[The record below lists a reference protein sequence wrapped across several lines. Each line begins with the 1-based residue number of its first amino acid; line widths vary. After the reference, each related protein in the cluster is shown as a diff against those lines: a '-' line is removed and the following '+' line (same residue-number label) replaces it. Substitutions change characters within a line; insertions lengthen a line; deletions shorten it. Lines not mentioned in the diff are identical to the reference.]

1 MAWGGFEA
9 SSEGLMT
16 SGIPEQAHVLI
27 VGGGP
32 CGLMLANEL
41 GRRGVTAIL
50 VDQKP
55 GTAFN
60 PQANATQAR
69 SMEHY
74 RRLGFADEIRA
85 MGLPDD
91 YPTDIAYFTRYASYE
106 IKRFSLPPSRETS
119 RLIRSMGGSWSA
131 AELPH
136 RVSQKFVEQ
145 VLRKH
150 AEALPGISVNY
161 GWRLESFTD
170 TGAGIEASIA
180 DVATGRQQVVCS
192 DFMFAADGP
201 RSFVRRQL
209 GFEYVGEAS
218 VERDFMGGRMHAIYL
233 SAPEFY
239 RACPHAKAW
248 MYWTFNKDRR
258 AFMAA
263 VDGKGEFAFH
273 TQLRDDEPDVSI
285 TDEGALGMFE
295 QAMGMRIDVRILA
308 RESWLA
314 GRALVAGGFQKGR
327 VLLGGDAVHL
337 FTPTGGMGYNTAIED
352 AVNAGWK
359 LAAVVKGQA
368 PLSLLDSYEQE
379 RRPVAVR
386 NTGNARR
393 FADSIGLYRATPALE
408 TDTRAGEAARRR
420 AAEYLGNH
428 ARAEFNIPGFTLGAR
443 YDGSPII
450 VDDGTPPPPDAPN
463 VYVPTGKP
471 GGRAPH
477 VWLPDGR
484 SLYDT
489 FGFSWTLLRLGR
501 EPSDAAPFAVAAAR
515 MGLDLAIVDCTDEE
529 ACDLY
534 ESDLVLIRPDQVV
547 AWRRTKLTDIGAD
560 EVLGCALGRSV
571 HSRRPRPAP

>member
-1 MAWGGFEA
+1 MPA
-9 SSEGLMT
+9 
-16 SGIPEQAHVLI
+16 IPQNADVLI

-74 RRLGFADEIRA
+74 RRLGFAHEIRVL
-85 MGLPDD
+85 GLPDD
-91 YPTDIAYFTRYASYE
+91 YPTDITYFTRYSTYE
-106 IKRFSLPPSRETS
+106 LARVAMPSSGQTGDLVKRMS
-119 RLIRSMGGSWSA
+119 GSWSA

-145 VLRKH
+145 VLRRH
-150 AEALPGISVNY
+150 AETLPGISVNY
-161 GWRLESFTD
+161 GWRLTAYRD
-170 TGAGIEASIA
+170 AGERIEARIA
-180 DVATGRQQVVCS
+180 DIVSGEEREVCAHYL
-192 DFMFAADGP
+192 FGADGP

-209 GFEYVGEAS
+209 GYEYGGEAGAQ
-218 VERDFMGGRMHAIYL
+218 RDFMGGRMHAIYL
-233 SAPEFY
+233 QAPAFY
-239 RACPHAKAW
+239 NACPHARSW
-248 MYWTFNKDRR
+248 MYWTFNRDRR

-273 TQLRDDEPDVSI
+273 TQLKDSESDEEI
-285 TDEGALGMFE
+285 TDRIALGMFE
-295 QAMGMRIDVRILA
+295 QAMGKRIDVQILS
-308 RESWLA
+308 RDTWLA
-314 GRALVAGGFQKGR
+314 GRALVAERFQHGR

-359 LAAVVKGQA
+359 LAAVIKGQA
-368 PLSLLDSYEQE
+368 PAALLDTYELE

-393 FADSIGLYRATPALE
+393 FADSVGLYRPTPALE
-408 TDTRAGEAARRR
+408 AGSRAGEAARRR
-420 AAEYLGNH
+420 AGEYLGNH
-428 ARAEFNIPGFTLGAR
+428 GRSEFNIPGFTLGAR

-450 VDDGTPPPPDAPN
+450 ADDGTPPPPDAPSI
-463 VYVPTGKP
+463 YVPTGKP

-477 VWLPDGR
+477 VWLEDGR

-489 FGFSWTLLRLGR
+489 FGFSWTLLRLGPAR
-501 EPSDAAPFAVAAAR
+501 SDAGGFAAAAAR
-515 MGLDLAIVDCTDEE
+515 LGIDLKIVDCDDEE
-529 ACDLY
+529 AYDLY
-534 ESDLVLIRPDQVV
+534 EADLALIRPDQVV
-547 AWRRTKLTDIGAD
+547 AWRRTGRGD
-560 EVLGCALGRSV
+560 EEPAKVLARAIGRSV
-571 HSRRPRPAP
+571 AG